1 MEDKIRDMVRRCD
14 LCVVDLDQCI
24 YPRFTQTT
32 LGRYLLWKSLK
43 PRYWKFLP
51 RLLSGAGYIS
61 RTRAVG
67 LLGGRAANHELMA
80 AFSRVIRGIPLKLV
94 EDCAGRLP
102 EKGPQVW
109 REALGM
115 ISVRMKAYLLTFSID
130 PVARAYGMARDGFGR
145 QIFAGWRGT
154 GLNTAGGLITGV
166 DFSRYALSAP
176 AKLEALEDIMRDG
189 GFEHPLI
196 IGHGPDEA
204 LLAVR
209 SRELGGGSIGFLR
222 PGDSVAD
229 FELLLPGDGWRSIAA
244 ALKR

>member
-1 MEDKIRDMVRRCD
+1 MEDMIRKMVRRCD

-32 LGRYLLWKSLK
+32 LGRYLLWKSLR
-43 PRYWKFLP
+43 PRYWKYFSH
-51 RLLSGAGYIS
+51 LLIGAGYIS
-61 RTRAVG
+61 RTRAAE
-67 LLGGRAANHELMA
+67 LLGRRAANHELML
-80 AFSRVIRGIPLKLV
+80 AFSRVIRGIPLDLV
-94 EDCAGRLP
+94 EDLAARLP
-102 EKGPQVW
+102 ATGPQAW

-115 ISVRMKAYLLTFSID
+115 ISIHMKVYLLTFSIE
-130 PVARAYGMARDGFGR
+130 PVARAYGMARDGTGR
-145 QIFAGWRGT
+145 PIFAGWRGT
-154 GLNTAGGLITGV
+154 DLNTAGRMVTGV
-166 DFSRYALSAP
+166 AFPRYSLSAP

-189 GFEHPLI
+189 GFENPLI

-209 SRELGGGSIGFLR
+209 SRELGGGSIGFIR

-229 FELLLPGDGWRSIAA
+229 FELRLPGDAWRYILA